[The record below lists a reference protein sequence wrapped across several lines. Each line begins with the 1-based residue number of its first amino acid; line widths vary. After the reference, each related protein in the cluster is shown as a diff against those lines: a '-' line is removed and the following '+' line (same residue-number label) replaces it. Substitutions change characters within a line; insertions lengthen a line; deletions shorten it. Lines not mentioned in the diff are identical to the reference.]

1 MLRLTKPT
9 LYLWCCFLFTLLLFL
24 SPLGLNPT
32 QAATDNITKRLTDLE
47 SRWGH
52 LQLGGEFSLLAEYK
66 QRAFEEYRT
75 PDLKN
80 YLNLYLDAQIDRN
93 FYFYLLL
100 SHYDNFGYLNQLY
113 VNEAAV
119 RYRSPQLL
127 IDLGKFK
134 FTLDPLGLIAD
145 HSASPLQGFAIQTGN
160 HEFYV
165 GGFYSRLFLNPA
177 KIDEEKIAITSDD
190 QFGFRMALPKP
201 QYLLGMTLVT
211 TPAGDLSETAVG
223 LDFITNIAGGAL
235 QTEVAWY
242 KPGTESFQAYKHD
255 GAFGGLAVWNKNVAT
270 TTYTFS
276 TWYFEK
282 GFAPISSVLNDSFL
296 EKGEIFA
303 NNSYGIGGGI
313 QRKLENNWDTTLKAG
328 LLFSPEQTFTGPQLT
343 FSGRLR
349 KSFSIATNL
358 EFGFDSGFEADVDK
372 INLHRYN
379 RLVIQFNTV
388 F

>member
-1 MLRLTKPT
+1 MLRLAKPT
-9 LYLWCCFLFTLLLFL
+9 IFRCNLFFFILLL
-24 SPLGLNPT
+24 LGLWAPSPA
-32 QAATDNITKRLTDLE
+32 QAATDNLTKRVANLE

-52 LQLGGEFSLLAEYK
+52 LQLGGEFSLLADYK
-66 QRAFEEYRT
+66 HRVFEEYRT

-80 YLNLYLDAQIDRN
+80 YLNLYLDAQIDPN

-100 SHYDNFGYLNQLY
+100 SYYDNYGYLNQLS
-113 VNEAAV
+113 VNESAV

-127 IDLGKFK
+127 LDIGKFK

-145 HSASPLQGFAIQTGN
+145 HSAAPLEGIAIQTGN
-160 HEFYV
+160 NDFYF
-165 GGFYSRLFLNPA
+165 GGFYSRLFLNPQT
-177 KIDEEKIAITSDD
+177 INGEKITVTSDD
-190 QFGFRMALPKP
+190 QFGFRVAVPKP
-201 QYLLGMTLVT
+201 QYLLGMTLIT
-211 TPAGDLSETAVG
+211 TPAGDLSETAIG
-223 LDFITNIAGGAL
+223 LDFITNVAGGAL
-235 QTEVAWY
+235 QTEAAWY
-242 KPGTESFQAYKHD
+242 KPGAESFQAYKHD
-255 GAFGGLAVWNKNVAT
+255 GAFGGLAVWNKEAGAT
-270 TTYTFS
+270 IYTVN

-303 NNSYGIGGGI
+303 SNSYGVGGGI
-313 QRKLENNWDTTLKAG
+313 QQRLENNWEATLRAG
-328 LLFSPEQTFTGPQLT
+328 LLFSPGQTFTGPQVT

-358 EFGFDSGFEADVDK
+358 EFGFDSGFEAEVDK
-372 INLHRYN
+372 VNLHRYN